1 MSGVLARGT
10 MGGRPLPGG
19 ARRAWRLAPYGVLL
33 VLALLPLWGDAYLAA
48 LFTQALIYAIFA
60 MSLDLILGYTG
71 LLSFGHAA
79 FFGLGAY
86 GVVVLSVQFGV
97 GLWPAAA
104 LALLI
109 AAGAAAV
116 LGYFC
121 VRISGVAFLMLTM
134 AFAQLLNSAAV
145 TWRGLTGGT
154 DGLNGAS
161 RPDFLGVSLADPAAM
176 YWFALASF
184 VLAGLFLRHV
194 VRAPLGHV
202 FVGIRENE
210 ARMLAIGYPVR
221 RYKLASFVLGGL
233 VAGFAG
239 VVFALYNGFV
249 STDLLDWGTSGD
261 AVLMVVLGGAGTL
274 LGPAVGAFVFLLLRE
289 YVSAYTEHWHIVVG
303 ALFILCMMVIPEG
316 IYGTIDRRLRGEDR

>member
-1 MSGVLARGT
+1 MASLVARATASGKAPSLWRALPYLVLA
-10 MGGRPLPGG
+10 
-19 ARRAWRLAPYGVLL
+19 
-33 VLALLPLWGDAYLAA
+33 VLALLPFWGSSYVAA

-86 GVVVLSVQFGV
+86 GVVVLSVQFGLGV
-97 GLWPAAA
+97 WTAALCA
-104 LALLI
+104 LALS
-109 AAGAAAV
+109 AGAAA
-116 LGYFC
+116 LIGFFC

-145 TWRGLTGGT
+145 TWRGITGGT
-154 DGLNGAS
+154 DGLAGAAQ
-161 RPDFLGVSLADPAAM
+161 PALFGVSLSDPMAM
-176 YWFALASF
+176 YWFAF
-184 VLAGLFLRHV
+184 VAFLVACVFLRHI
-194 VRAPLGHV
+194 VRAPIGHV

-210 ARMLAIGYPVR
+210 ARMQAIGYPVR

-239 VVFALYNGFV
+239 VVFALYNNFV

-261 AVLMVVLGGAGTL
+261 VILMVILGGTGTL
-274 LGPAVGAFVFLLLRE
+274 AGPAVGAFVFLLLKE
-289 YVSAYTEHWHIVVG
+289 YVSAYTEHWQIVVG
-303 ALFILCMMVIPEG
+303 TIFILCMMVIPDG
-316 IYGTIDRRLRGEDR
+316 IYGTLDRRLRKIDA